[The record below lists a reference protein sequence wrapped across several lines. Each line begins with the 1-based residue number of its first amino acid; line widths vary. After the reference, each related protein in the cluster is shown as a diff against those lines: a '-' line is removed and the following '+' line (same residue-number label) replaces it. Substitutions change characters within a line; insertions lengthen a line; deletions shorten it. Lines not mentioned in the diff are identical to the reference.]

1 MDQNRAL
8 ALFINNLCKNKNTK
22 KINKDILMLLKT
34 IIVGASGYVG
44 LELIKILNKHDN
56 IKICNLYVS
65 SQSEDKNKD
74 IATLHGSLYDV
85 FNMKL
90 ESLDNVSLI
99 AKNCDVVFLATDH
112 KVSHDLAPIFY
123 KHNCHVF
130 DLSGAFRVKDID
142 SYKKYYAFTH
152 EHKDLLDKAI
162 YGLCEFADT
171 NALKESRLISLPGCY
186 PTASQLALKP
196 LVQEQVLDNN
206 FKVIINAISGVTG
219 AGRKASLTNSFCEI
233 STQAYN
239 IFTHRHQFEIED
251 KLQTKVI
258 FNPHLGNFKRGILA
272 TISAKLNANYT
283 KDDIKEI
290 FTNYYGKSKFVRLK
304 DTMPK
309 IMDVENLPFCDLSFC
324 IDDGYI
330 VIGSA
335 IDNLLKGAASQA
347 VQALNLHFNFNE
359 DKAII

>member
-1 MDQNRAL
+1 
-8 ALFINNLCKNKNTK
+8 
-22 KINKDILMLLKT
+22 MLLNT
-34 IIVGASGYVG
+34 IIIGASGYVG

-56 IKICNLYVS
+56 IKITNLYVS

-74 IATLHGSLYDV
+74 IASLHGSLFDV

-90 ESLDNVSLI
+90 QPLDNVDLI

-130 DLSGAFRVKDID
+130 DLSGAFRVNNIN
-142 SYKKYYAFTH
+142 SYTQYYAFNH

-162 YGLCEFADT
+162 YGLCEFVDIDT
-171 NALKESRLISLPGCY
+171 LKESRLISLPGCY

-196 LVQEQVLDNN
+196 LVLEKVLDNN
-206 FKVIINAISGVTG
+206 FKIVINAISGVTG
-219 AGRKASLTNSFCEI
+219 AGRKASLNNSFCEI
-233 STQAYN
+233 STHSYN
-239 IFTHRHQFEIED
+239 IFSHRHKFEIED

-272 TISAKLNANYT
+272 TITAKLNANYT
-283 KDDIKEI
+283 KDDIKSI
-290 FTNYYGKSKFVRLK
+290 YIKYYAKTKFVRLK

-309 IMDVENLPFCDLSFC
+309 IMDVEYLPFCDLGFC